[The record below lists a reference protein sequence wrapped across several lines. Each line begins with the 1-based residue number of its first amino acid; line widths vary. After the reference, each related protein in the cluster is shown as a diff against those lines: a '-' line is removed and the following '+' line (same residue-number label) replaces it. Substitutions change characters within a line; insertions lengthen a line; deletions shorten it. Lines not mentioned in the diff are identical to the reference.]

1 MSIIKDEGDK
11 YADAQGDKTLP
22 VFLNGAY
29 NLGPVIEAREATTAV
44 LHPGMGVIHTAGAGG
59 EDDYTEHGNDSPL
72 SYAIVEF
79 DKNQIEDSQTVYGI
93 YDNIPALPYH
103 LIPGAYLNNI
113 ECADP
118 DTSDWEPDMHLV
130 TEAAGIFGRAI
141 ESVLENSS
149 TGNTEA
155 YAAASV
161 TGANGT
167 AGNTQFSRIFIRN
180 AYFTTDPSAVTYRVV
195 FVSRGA

>member
-1 MSIIKDEGDK
+1 MTSLKDEGDK

-44 LHPGMGVIHTAGAGG
+44 LHGGMGVIHTAGAGG

-72 SYAIVEF
+72 SYALVEV
-79 DKNQIEDSQTVYGI
+79 DLNQVDDAQAVYGQ
-93 YDNIPALPYH
+93 YDNVPALPYH
-103 LIPGAYLNNI
+103 LIPGAYVNNI

-118 DTSDWEPDMHLV
+118 ATSDWEPDMHLV

-141 ESVLENSS
+141 ECVLEASN
-149 TGNTEA
+149 TGTTEA
-155 YAAASV
+155 FAAGAV
-161 TGANGT
+161 TGANST
-167 AGNTQFSRIFIRN
+167 AGSTAFSRIFLRN
-180 AYFTTDPSAVTYRVV
+180 AYFTTDPSAVTYRVCY
-195 FVSRGA
+195 VSRGA